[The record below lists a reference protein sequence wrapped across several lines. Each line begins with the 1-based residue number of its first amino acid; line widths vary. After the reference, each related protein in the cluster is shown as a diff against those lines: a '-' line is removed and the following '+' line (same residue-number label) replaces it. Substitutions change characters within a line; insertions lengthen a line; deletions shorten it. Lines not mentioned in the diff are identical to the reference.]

1 MNKKIRDFLR
11 YLYLERR
18 YARNTIISYGTDL
31 IQFQDFLAD
40 IFGTTE
46 FSWSLVNKRIIR
58 SYLISL
64 QENQISKRTIARKL
78 ATLKS
83 FFRYL
88 IKNEIITSNPVATIK
103 MPKLEKKLPEYLSEQ
118 EIEQLLT
125 LPDFKTFEGIRDL
138 AILELFYGTGIR
150 LSELINL
157 KIDQIDFNEQLIRVI
172 GKGNKERIVPFGGSA
187 KLILERYLLIRP
199 QFAEKSVDNLF
210 VLKSGKKMYPMAVQ
224 RIVKKFLTQVGHLQ
238 KNSPHILRH
247 SFATHLLNQG
257 ADIRVVKDLLGHENL
272 TTTQIYTHLSIEH
285 LKKIYQQA
293 HPRASNKSSK
303 NLRRS

>member
-1 MNKKIRDFLR
+1 MNKEIRDFLR

-18 YARNTIISYGTDL
+18 YARNTITSYGTDL
-31 IQFQDFLAD
+31 IQFQRFLENQ
-40 IFGTTE
+40 FGT
-46 FSWSLVNKRIIR
+46 SQLNWSLVDKRTIR
-58 SYLISL
+58 YFLISL
-64 QENQISKRTIARKL
+64 QDQNVSKRTVARKL

-88 IKNEIITSNPVATIK
+88 VKNGVIESNPVATIK
-103 MPKLEKKLPEYLSEQ
+103 MPKLEKKLPEYLSES
-118 EIEQLLT
+118 EIEQLLS
-125 LPDFKTFEGIRDL
+125 LPDFKTFKGIRDL

-150 LSELINL
+150 LSELINI
-157 KIDQIDFNEQLIRVI
+157 KVGQIDFKQQLIRVI

-187 KLILERYLLIRP
+187 KLILEKYLLIRP
-199 QFAEKSVDNLF
+199 QFAENSVENLF

-224 RIVKKFLTQVGHLQ
+224 RIVQKYLKQASQVQQ
-238 KNSPHILRH
+238 KSPHILRH

-272 TTTQIYTHLSIEH
+272 ATTQIYTHLSIDH
-285 LKKIYQQA
+285 LKKVYNQA

-303 NLRRS
+303 NRRR

>member
-1 MNKKIRDFLR
+1 MNKEIRDFLR

-18 YARNTIISYGTDL
+18 YARNTITSYGTDL
-31 IQFQDFLAD
+31 IQFQRFLENQL
-40 IFGTTE
+40 GT
-46 FSWSLVNKRIIR
+46 SQLNWSLVDKRTIR
-58 SYLISL
+58 YFLINL
-64 QENQISKRTIARKL
+64 QDQNVSKRTVARKL

-88 IKNEIITSNPVATIK
+88 VKNGIIESNPVATIK
-103 MPKLEKKLPEYLSEQ
+103 MPKLEKKLPEYLSES
-118 EIEQLLT
+118 EIEQLLS
-125 LPDFKTFEGIRDL
+125 LPDFKTFKGIRDL

-150 LSELINL
+150 LSELINI
-157 KIDQIDFNEQLIRVI
+157 KVGQIDFKQQLIRVI

-187 KLILERYLLIRP
+187 KLILEKYLLIRP
-199 QFAEKSVDNLF
+199 QFAENSVDNLF

-224 RIVKKFLTQVGHLQ
+224 RIVQ
-238 KNSPHILRH
+238 KYLKQASQIQQKSPHILRH

-272 TTTQIYTHLSIEH
+272 ATTQIYTHLSIDH
-285 LKKIYQQA
+285 LKKVYNQA

-303 NLRRS
+303 NRRR

>member
-1 MNKKIRDFLR
+1 MNKKVRDFLR

-18 YARNTIISYGTDL
+18 FTRNTITSYGTDL
-31 IQFQDFLAD
+31 VQFQRFLENHL
-40 IFGTTE
+40 GT
-46 FSWSLVNKRIIR
+46 SQINWSLVDKRTIR
-58 SYLISL
+58 YFLINL
-64 QENQISKRTIARKL
+64 QEQNVSKRTVARKL

-88 IKNEIITSNPVATIK
+88 VKNEILESNPVSSIK
-103 MPKLEKKLPEYLSEQ
+103 MPKLEKKLPEYLSVSET
-118 EIEQLLT
+118 EKLLS
-125 LPDFKTFEGIRDL
+125 LPDFKTFEGLRDL

-157 KIDQIDFNEQLIRVI
+157 KVDQIDLKQQLIRVI

-187 KLILERYLLIRP
+187 KQIVEKYLLIRP
-199 QFAEKSVDNLF
+199 QFAENSVDNLF

-224 RIVKKFLTQVGHLQ
+224 RIVQ
-238 KNSPHILRH
+238 KYLKQASNVQQKSPHILRH

-272 TTTQIYTHLSIEH
+272 TTTQIYTHLSIDH
-285 LKKIYQQA
+285 LKRIYNQA

-303 NLRRS
+303 NRRR

>member
-1 MNKKIRDFLR
+1 MNKEIRDFLR

-18 YARNTIISYGTDL
+18 FARNTITSYGTDL
-31 IQFQDFLAD
+31 VQFQRFLENHL
-40 IFGTTE
+40 GT
-46 FSWSLVNKRIIR
+46 SQINWSLVDKRTIR
-58 SYLISL
+58 YFLISL
-64 QENQISKRTIARKL
+64 QEKNVSKRTVARKL

-88 IKNEIITSNPVATIK
+88 AKNEIIESNPVSSIK
-103 MPKLEKKLPEYLSEQ
+103 MPKLEKKLPEYLSVSETDK
-118 EIEQLLT
+118 LLS
-125 LPDFKTFEGIRDL
+125 LPDFKTFEGLRDL

-157 KIDQIDFNEQLIRVI
+157 KVNQIDLKQQLIRVI

-187 KLILERYLLIRP
+187 KQILEKYLLIRP
-199 QFAEKSVDNLF
+199 QFAENSVDNLF

-224 RIVKKFLTQVGHLQ
+224 RIVQRYLKQASNVQQ
-238 KNSPHILRH
+238 KSPHILRH

-272 TTTQIYTHLSIEH
+272 TTTQIYTHLSIDH
-285 LKKIYQQA
+285 LKKIYNQA

-303 NLRRS
+303 NRRR